1 MERRDWS
8 LKALKKLQQIDT
20 LDDELRAKSLENW
33 VLKYLEDE
41 KFLTN
46 LDLNRNELENFSEL
60 FYKNISFLKTKKD
73 ELQQQLKA
81 NQDIKKFFS

>member
-73 ELQQQLKA
+73 ELQQQLKV